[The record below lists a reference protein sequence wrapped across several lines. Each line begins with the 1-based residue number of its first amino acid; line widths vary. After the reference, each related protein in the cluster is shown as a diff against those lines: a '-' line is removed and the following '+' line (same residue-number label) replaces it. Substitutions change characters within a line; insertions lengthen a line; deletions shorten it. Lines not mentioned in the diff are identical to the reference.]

1 MTIITQNG
9 TTKID
14 NIHMIGQNYHV
25 LEGKKLLGH
34 ETYIATAE
42 GRYSFPFDMF
52 AEVEQAVKTDKV
64 ITTNEDQA
72 LWFVPTTGD
81 ARSL

>member
-14 NIHMIGQNYHV
+14 NIHMIGREYHV

-34 ETYIATAE
+34 ETYMRTSK
-42 GRYSFPFDMF
+42 GRYSFPFKLFD
-52 AEVEQAVKTDKV
+52 EVEQAVINDTV
-64 ITTNEDQA
+64 ITTDEDQA

-81 ARSL
+81 ARRL